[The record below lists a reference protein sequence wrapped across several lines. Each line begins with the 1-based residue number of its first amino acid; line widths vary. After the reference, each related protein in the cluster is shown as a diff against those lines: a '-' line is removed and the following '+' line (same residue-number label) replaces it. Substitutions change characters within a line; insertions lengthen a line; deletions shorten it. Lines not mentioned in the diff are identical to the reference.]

1 MITATAILTET
12 IVVSASLG
20 GSVCQPATY
29 TLVDED
35 ANVLDTG
42 SIISGGSETIIAPD
56 GTVLRD
62 GLPYGSVLSGGT
74 IDVPSETCADAT
86 IDINGAPFDTVPSGG
101 TLDIPVLDT
110 GSNPVGSQIGT
121 DWVIANN
128 YTEINGIQVTD
139 QEAEQNAS
147 IAVELDGIP
156 SGTWNAGLQ
165 TWEVTSDPCLDATV
179 ENSDVTFTQDIVSG
193 ATYVLDDYEF
203 EFQDASGT
211 VIATEIRPAMIPE
224 TFNFATGLNFQYN
237 LNINGVFSQVV
248 NVTAGDDI
256 NININ

>member
-1 MITATAILTET
+1 MITATATLTET
-12 IVVSASLG
+12 IVVTASLG

-74 IDVPSETCADAT
+74 TDV
-86 IDINGAPFDTVPSGG
+86 
-101 TLDIPVLDT
+101 L
-110 GSNPVGSQIGT
+110 
-121 DWVIANN
+121 
-128 YTEINGIQVTD
+128 
-139 QEAEQNAS
+139 
-147 IAVELDGIP
+147 
-156 SGTWNAGLQ
+156 
-165 TWEVTSDPCLDATV
+165 SDPCLDATV

-224 TFNFATGLNFQYN
+224 TFNFATGLNFPYN
-237 LNINGVFSQVV
+237 LNINGIFSQVV
-248 NVTAGDDI
+248 YVSAGDNI

>member
-12 IVVSASLG
+12 IVVTASLG
-20 GSVCQPATY
+20 GNVCQPATY

-42 SIISGGSETIIAPD
+42 SIVSGGAETIIAPD

-74 IDVPSETCADAT
+74 IDVPSDTCADAT
-86 IDINGAPFDTVPSGG
+86 IDINGVQVATVPSGG
-101 TLDIPVLDT
+101 TEDIPVIQSGLPI
-110 GSNPVGSQIGT
+110 GSWNGT
-121 DWVIANN
+121 SWVIPPTA
-128 YTEINGIQVTD
+128 
-139 QEAEQNAS
+139 
-147 IAVELDGIP
+147 
-156 SGTWNAGLQ
+156 
-165 TWEVTSDPCLDATV
+165 DATV
-179 ENSDVTFTQDIVSG
+179 ENSDATFTQDIVSG
-193 ATYVLDDYEF
+193 GTYILDDYEF

-248 NVTAGDDI
+248 NVTAGDNI

>member
-12 IVVSASLG
+12 IVVTASLG
-20 GSVCQPATY
+20 NSVCQPATY

-42 SIISGGSETIIAPD
+42 SIVSGGAETIIAPD

-74 IDVPSETCADAT
+74 IDVPSDTCADAT
-86 IDINGAPFDTVPSGG
+86 IDINGVQVATVPSGG
-101 TLDIPVLDT
+101 TEDIPVIQSGLPI
-110 GSNPVGSQIGT
+110 GSWNGT
-121 DWVIANN
+121 SWVIPPTA
-128 YTEINGIQVTD
+128 
-139 QEAEQNAS
+139 
-147 IAVELDGIP
+147 
-156 SGTWNAGLQ
+156 
-165 TWEVTSDPCLDATV
+165 DATV
-179 ENSDVTFTQDIVSG
+179 ENSDATFTQDIVSG

-203 EFQDASGT
+203 EFQDANGT

>member
-12 IVVSASLG
+12 IVVTASLG
-20 GSVCQPATY
+20 GNVCQPATY

-42 SIISGGSETIIAPD
+42 SIISGGAETIIAPD

-74 IDVPSETCADAT
+74 IDVPSDTCADAT
-86 IDINGAPFDTVPSGG
+86 IDINGVQVATVPSGG
-101 TLDIPVLDT
+101 TEDIPVIQSGLPI
-110 GSNPVGSQIGT
+110 GSWNGT
-121 DWVIANN
+121 SWVIPPTA
-128 YTEINGIQVTD
+128 
-139 QEAEQNAS
+139 
-147 IAVELDGIP
+147 
-156 SGTWNAGLQ
+156 
-165 TWEVTSDPCLDATV
+165 DATV
-179 ENSDVTFTQDIVSG
+179 ENSDATFTQDIVSG
-193 ATYVLDDYEF
+193 GTYILDDYEF

-248 NVTAGDDI
+248 NVTAGDNI

>member
-12 IVVSASLG
+12 IVVTASLG
-20 GSVCQPATY
+20 GNVCQPATY

-42 SIISGGSETIIAPD
+42 SIVSGGSETIIAPD

-74 IDVPSETCADAT
+74 IDVPSDTCADAT
-86 IDINGAPFDTVPSGG
+86 IDINGVQVATVPSGG
-101 TLDIPVLDT
+101 TEDIPVIQSGLPI
-110 GSNPVGSQIGT
+110 GSWNGT
-121 DWVIANN
+121 SWVIPPTA
-128 YTEINGIQVTD
+128 
-139 QEAEQNAS
+139 
-147 IAVELDGIP
+147 
-156 SGTWNAGLQ
+156 
-165 TWEVTSDPCLDATV
+165 DATV
-179 ENSDVTFTQDIVSG
+179 ENSDATFTQDIVSG
-193 ATYVLDDYEF
+193 ATYVLDNYEF

-248 NVTAGDDI
+248 NVTAGDNI